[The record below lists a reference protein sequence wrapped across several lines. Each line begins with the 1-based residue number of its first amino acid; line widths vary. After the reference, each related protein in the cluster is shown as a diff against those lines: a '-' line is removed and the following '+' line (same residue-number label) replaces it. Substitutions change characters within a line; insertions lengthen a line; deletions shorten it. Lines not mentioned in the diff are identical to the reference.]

1 MELVMNKNEKKKD
14 SEKKLPKFK
23 AKTLGADELCQV
35 TGGVPPDS
43 SGTTSA
49 CHVDGCYDG
58 D

>member
-1 MELVMNKNEKKKD
+1 MNKNDKKKD

-23 AKTLGADELCQV
+23 ARTLGADELCQV